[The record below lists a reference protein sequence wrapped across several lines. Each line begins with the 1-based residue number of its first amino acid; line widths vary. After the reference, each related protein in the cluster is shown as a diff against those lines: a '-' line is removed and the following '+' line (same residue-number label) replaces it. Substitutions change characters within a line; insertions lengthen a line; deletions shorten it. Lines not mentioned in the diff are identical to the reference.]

1 MCSEAF
7 VRLIAQLS
15 GRARLFGLDTIKSM
29 CLFDY
34 LRSDQDEYEGSGL
47 DTSFEAGGGG
57 GGVAAISRSSVAA
70 ARPGSRTKAALNFR
84 SPIKATSHS
93 RSVERRTSTIL
104 ACLTRLISFPSSEH
118 F

>member
-1 MCSEAF
+1 
-7 VRLIAQLS
+7 
-15 GRARLFGLDTIKSM
+15 M

-93 RSVERRTSTIL
+93 RLVKRQTSASL
-104 ACLTRLISFPSSEH
+104 ACLTRLIYFPSSKG